1 MTSLNNLF
9 RLTLFSDLS
18 ATCRSQPFDTATRD
32 VTIHILRA
40 GADRSSRGLF
50 TNCYSKP
57 RWKLHSLPGCSA

>member
-1 MTSLNNLF
+1 MTSLINLF
-9 RLTLFSDLS
+9 LLTLFSDFS
-18 ATCRSQPFDTATRD
+18 ATCRSQTFHTATRD

-57 RWKLHSLPGCSA
+57 RWQLHSLPGRST